1 MGKSVFDMAMRDPAL
16 AALLGKIGSD
26 FGADGGRGDS
36 DFGVDLPGSPFGLDI
51 QSGLSNIH
59 PAAALMAQQIA
70 PAGQNPQAHA
80 IVAAHLSAQQISQS
94 RRRLLSPNEGS
105 TLSVERYGFAIS
117 ADVTLGTESALSLV
131 GQPDTYFR
139 PQRVQMNSPAPGF
152 ATISSG
158 RVANVNFTIGSTTD
172 SWFWNANAVG
182 TMLDLPLMSPAHK
195 ATVQGNYTG
204 TVPSPL
210 SGTGTFL
217 FVTQFEGP
225 ASVAG

>member
-1 MGKSVFDMAMRDPAL
+1 MGKNIHDLAMRDPAL
-16 AALLGKIGSD
+16 AALIGKLGSD
-26 FGADGGRGDS
+26 FGADRGD
-36 DFGVDLPGSPFGLDI
+36 DFGVDLPTSAFGLDI
-51 QSGLSNIH
+51 SPATQIH

-70 PAGQNPQAHA
+70 PAAQNPQAHA
-80 IVAAHLSAQQISQS
+80 IVAQHLSAQQVSQQ

-105 TLSVERYGFAIS
+105 SITVERYAFAIDAS
-117 ADVTLGTESALSLV
+117 ITLGTATAISLS

-139 PQRVQMNSPAPGF
+139 PQRVMMNSPAPGF
-152 ATISSG
+152 VTISSG
-158 RVANVNFTIGSTTD
+158 RVANVNFTVGSTTD

-195 ATVQGNYTG
+195 ATIQGNYTG
-204 TVPSPL
+204 TVPTPL
-210 SGTGTFL
+210 SGTGAFT